1 MLVTKEEMPDT
12 IKRSSKK
19 VQDTYRKA
27 LDSAHDQYGG
37 DEERAHRTAWGAVKN
52 LAEKKGD
59 HWELKGSTGPSD
71 PRSKKSQSEK
81 RQGKGETFQGVD
93 VEGNTKE
100 ELAKRA
106 QRAGISGTSDMD
118 KKEIAR
124 ELAKKGG

>member
-1 MLVTKEEMPDT
+1 MPATKEELPDT
-12 IKRSSKK
+12 IKRSPKK
-19 VQDTYRKA
+19 VRDTYQKT
-27 LDSAHDQYGG
+27 LDNAHDQYRG

-59 HWELKGSTGPSD
+59 HWEPKDGTGPSD
-71 PRSKKSQSEK
+71 PRSKKSQREK
-81 RQGKGETFQGVD
+81 RQDKGETFQGID